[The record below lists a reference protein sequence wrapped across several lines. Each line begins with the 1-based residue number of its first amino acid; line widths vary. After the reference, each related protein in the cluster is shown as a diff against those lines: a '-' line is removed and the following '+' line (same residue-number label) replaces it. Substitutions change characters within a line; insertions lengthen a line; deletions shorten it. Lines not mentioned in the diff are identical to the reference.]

1 MTRWW
6 KWGKPPEVKIKNFTL
21 ITIRTDM
28 SMTMNGLTRS
38 QFDEMGQ
45 QLDEMANKIGNTI
58 ESVHDIGKILPNLY
72 GNI

>member
-28 SMTMNGLTRS
+28 KMTMADLTENE
-38 QFDEMGQ
+38 FNVMGE
-45 QLDEMANKIGNTI
+45 QLDEMAKKMGVTI

>member
-28 SMTMNGLTRS
+28 KMTMADLTENE
-38 QFDEMGQ
+38 FNVMGEK
-45 QLDEMANKIGNTI
+45 LDEMAKKMGVTI

>member
-1 MTRWW
+1 
-6 KWGKPPEVKIKNFTL
+6 
-21 ITIRTDM
+21 M

-45 QLDEMANKIGNTI
+45 QLDEMAKKMGVTI